1 MLRERDRRA
10 QEGDLFA
17 PAAAVRK
24 MRVLVDAELTA
35 RPDRSSP
42 VTPAAVLAGFLNH
55 PQIELWRYRDGGPSL
70 DEARWFE
77 RWGLS
82 LPIYWPHVTELSC
95 IGEQPAQVTHTVEWA
110 DNETV
115 GRGTIN
121 GNAVALAERDTRSAA
136 YSHLPPSDAA
146 AQRRLD
152 AVAAE
157 TATTIG
163 ADLFISGRKY
173 LDEVTWKRGR
183 GATLC
188 TPTEGLALI
197 SLFLRQQGEF
207 FDAIPPTQPFSS
219 RLDKGLFF
227 LIGARELLPQ
237 SWRWLAAAG
246 AGREMPCETDL
257 GRLQAG
263 VVKRLSQALQARDSL
278 MWALNTH
285 KASHEDVHLRL
296 DSCLLFLMASL
307 DAAAR
312 FTHGALGLPGKQHDA
327 GWQKPN
333 WVEKAERLAPELSA
347 VLEDGT
353 THVAALTM
361 LQTLRNSVHEDGM
374 SQGLR
379 RLAGQREQ
387 LVVGLPRAGAEKLA
401 SAVEVLGGAQKWG
414 WTDFVEHGLFVDP
427 RLLVE
432 FLLPAIVELLNRL
445 MEATP
450 VERLL
455 DGGTLLPED
464 CLPPTDAVSQNPF
477 NSFAR
482 SSVRWQLGL

>member
-10 QEGDLFA
+10 QERDLFA

-24 MRVLVDAELTA
+24 MRVLVDAELA
-35 RPDRSSP
+35 ACPDRSSP
-42 VTPAAVLAGFLNH
+42 VTPAAVLVGFLNH
-55 PQIELWRYRDGGPSL
+55 PQIELWRYRDGGPSR

-82 LPIYWPHVTELSC
+82 LPMYWPQVTELSV
-95 IGEQPAQVTHTVEWA
+95 GEQPAQVTHTVEWA

-136 YSHLPPSDAA
+136 YSHLLPSDAA

-157 TATTIG
+157 TATTIR

-173 LDEVTWKRGR
+173 LDDVTWKRGR

-188 TPTEGLALI
+188 TPKEGLALI
-197 SLFLRQQGEF
+197 SLSLRQQGEF

-219 RLDKGLFF
+219 RLTKGFF
-227 LIGARELLPQ
+227 FHLGARELLPQ
-237 SWRWLAAAG
+237 SWRWLAAARP
-246 AGREMPCETDL
+246 GREMPYETDL
-257 GRLQAG
+257 GRLEAG

-285 KASHEDVHLRL
+285 TASHEDVHLSL

-312 FTHGALGLPGKQHDA
+312 FTNGALCLPDNHPQV
-327 GWQKPN
+327 GWQKSN
-333 WVEKAERLAPELSA
+333 WLKKAGKLAPDLSTI
-347 VLEDGT
+347 LEVGT
-353 THVAALTM
+353 PHAAALTI

-374 SQGLR
+374 NQGVFK
-379 RLAGQREQ
+379 LAGQRER
-387 LVVGLPRAGAEKLA
+387 LAVGLPRTDAKKLA
-401 SAVEVLGGAQKWG
+401 SAVEVLGGAKKWG
-414 WTDFVEHGLFVDP
+414 WTDFGEGGILAGP

-432 FLLPAIVELLNRL
+432 FLLPAVVDLLNRL

-455 DGGTLLPED
+455 DGRTLLPED